1 MKFVRALISS
11 TSNKEAKMIV
21 SHLAKK
27 NLIAG
32 ALVTHGQ
39 AMYWW
44 KNKLVQRKYWNISAF
59 SRSTLKN
66 KIIST
71 IRPLHADEVPIIS
84 FYEIIDANKDF
95 LAWVA
100 QNTNYKN

>member
-11 TSNKEAKMIV
+11 TSRKEAKAIV
-21 SHLAKK
+21 SRLARE

-32 ALVTHGQ
+32 ALVYHGQ

-44 KNKLVQRKYWNISAF
+44 KGKLVERKYWNISAF
-59 SRSTLKN
+59 SRATLKS

-84 FYEIIDANKDF
+84 FYEIIDANMDF
-95 LAWVA
+95 LEWVA
-100 QNTNYKN
+100 ENTRRK